1 MAKKTKKSVREKPIK
16 KTLFGVESVKKVTP
30 AASKSKSKSKKVTP
44 AASKSSVKKK
54 TPAAS
59 KSKPKTKNHQEV
71 IQKKKEPTDP
81 TKAMMEKV
89 LQAGQL
95 AKVKVYQQ
103 LLTKIS
109 RGEDLKPSEIKNLHR
124 LEKEIEIEAR
134 GEASTEGLIMS
145 DEEAG
150 VYLGVSKR
158 TVSWHKTRGNLKQN
172 PDGTFDRKELDRFME
187 DRGNDGGKTSTLKDL
202 MEKKEAAD
210 LRWKLAKAEREEMLN
225 EKLKGEL
232 FTKDEIMQGWCSRVS
247 AVTAGLEAFAD
258 RMPPLLI
265 GKKRNE
271 MRDIFNDE
279 IWRLRD
285 VFARPGKYCPRCD

>member
-1 MAKKTKKSVREKPIK
+1 MAKKIKKPGKEKLTKKKSIK
-16 KTLFGVESVKKVTP
+16 RRSVKKVTP
-30 AASKSKSKSKKVTP
+30 APLKSKSKKKATP
-44 AASKSSVKKK
+44 ATRTSKQKDKNKKGDQEK
-54 TPAAS
+54 KQDVDPA
-59 KSKPKTKNHQEV
+59 
-71 IQKKKEPTDP
+71 
-81 TKAMMEKV
+81 KAMMEKV

-95 AKVKVYQQ
+95 AKVKIYQQ

-134 GEASTEGLIMS
+134 GDIETDGLIMS
-145 DEEAG
+145 DEEASI
-150 VYLGVSKR
+150 YLGVSKR

-172 PDGTFDRKELDRFME
+172 SDGTFDRKELDRFME
-187 DRGNDGGKTSTLKDL
+187 DRGNDGGKKSTLKDL

-210 LRWKLAKAEREEMLN
+210 LRWKLAKAVREEMLN
-225 EKLKGEL
+225 DKLKGEL
-232 FTKDEIMQGWCSRVS
+232 FTKGEIMQGWCSRVS
-247 AVTAGLEAFAD
+247 AVTAGLEALAD
-258 RMPPLLI
+258 RMPPLLV

-285 VFARPGKYCPRCD
+285 IFARPGAYCPKCD

>member
-1 MAKKTKKSVREKPIK
+1 MAKKIKKPGKEKLTKKKSIK
-16 KTLFGVESVKKVTP
+16 RRSVKKVTP
-30 AASKSKSKSKKVTP
+30 APLKSKSKKKATP
-44 AASKSSVKKK
+44 ATRTSKQKDKNKKGDQEK
-54 TPAAS
+54 KQDVDPA
-59 KSKPKTKNHQEV
+59 
-71 IQKKKEPTDP
+71 
-81 TKAMMEKV
+81 KAMMEKV

-95 AKVKVYQQ
+95 AKVKIYQQ

-134 GEASTEGLIMS
+134 GDIETDGLIMS
-145 DEEAG
+145 DEEASI
-150 VYLGVSKR
+150 YLGVSKR

-172 PDGTFDRKELDRFME
+172 SDGTFDRKELDRFME
-187 DRGNDGGKTSTLKDL
+187 DRGNDGGKKSTLKDL

-210 LRWKLAKAEREEMLN
+210 LRWKLAKAVREEMLN
-225 EKLKGEL
+225 DKLKGEL
-232 FTKDEIMQGWCSRVS
+232 FTKGEIMQGWCSRVS
-247 AVTAGLEAFAD
+247 AVTAGLEALAD
-258 RMPPLLI
+258 RMPPLLV

-285 VFARPGKYCPRCD
+285 IFARPGAYCPRCD

>member
-1 MAKKTKKSVREKPIK
+1 MAKKIKKPGKEKLTKKKSIK
-16 KTLFGVESVKKVTP
+16 RRSVKKIMP
-30 AASKSKSKSKKVTP
+30 APLKSKSKKKATP
-44 AASKSSVKKK
+44 ATRTSKQKDKNKKGDQEK
-54 TPAAS
+54 KQDVDPA
-59 KSKPKTKNHQEV
+59 
-71 IQKKKEPTDP
+71 
-81 TKAMMEKV
+81 KAMMEKV

-95 AKVKVYQQ
+95 AKVKIYQQ

-134 GEASTEGLIMS
+134 GDIETDGLIMS
-145 DEEAG
+145 DEEASI
-150 VYLGVSKR
+150 YLGVSKR

-172 PDGTFDRKELDRFME
+172 SDGTFDRKELDRFME
-187 DRGNDGGKTSTLKDL
+187 DRGNDGGKKSTLKDL

-210 LRWKLAKAEREEMLN
+210 LRWKLAKAVREEMLN
-225 EKLKGEL
+225 DKLKGEL
-232 FTKDEIMQGWCSRVS
+232 FTKGEIMQGWCSRVS
-247 AVTAGLEAFAD
+247 AVTAGLEALAD
-258 RMPPLLI
+258 RMPPLLV

-285 VFARPGKYCPRCD
+285 IFARPGAYCPKCD

>member
-1 MAKKTKKSVREKPIK
+1 MTKKIKKPEKAKLTKKKPIK
-16 KTLFGVESVKKVTP
+16 RKSVKKVTP
-30 AASKSKSKSKKVTP
+30 APLKSKSKDKNSKV
-44 AASKSSVKKK
+44 VQEKKK
-54 TPAAS
+54 DVDPA
-59 KSKPKTKNHQEV
+59 
-71 IQKKKEPTDP
+71 
-81 TKAMMEKV
+81 KAMMEKV

-95 AKVKVYQQ
+95 AKVKIYQQ

-134 GEASTEGLIMS
+134 GDIEKDGLIMS
-145 DEEAG
+145 DEEASI
-150 VYLGVSKR
+150 YLGVSKR
-158 TVSWHKTRGNLKQN
+158 TVSWHKTRGNLTQN

-187 DRGNDGGKTSTLKDL
+187 GRGNDGGKKSTLKDL

-210 LRWKLAKAEREEMLN
+210 LRWKIAKAEREEMLN
-225 EKLKGEL
+225 AKLKGEL

-258 RMPPLLI
+258 RMPPLLV

-271 MRDIFNDE
+271 MRDIFIDE

-285 VFARPGKYCPRCD
+285 IYSRPGKYCPECD